1 MKKKGLSHAGPDGR
15 ARMVDLSGKEE
26 TDRYA
31 RAEAVVR
38 LGPEAARLLADTG
51 SAGKGDPLETA
62 RIAGVMTAK
71 RTPEWIPLCHPIP
84 LDHVDL
90 EARLDGERVRIVCAV
105 SCRARTGVEME
116 AMTGAAAAALT
127 VYDMC
132 KSAGKGIV
140 IETVRL
146 LEKRG
151 GKSGD
156 WTAEAD

>member
-1 MKKKGLSHAGPDGR
+1 MKEKRLSHAGPDGR

-26 TDRYA
+26 TDRFA

-38 LGPEAARLLADTG
+38 LGPEAARLLSETG
-51 SAGKGDPLETA
+51 TAGKGDPLEAA
-62 RIAGVMTAK
+62 RIAGVMAAK

-84 LDHVDL
+84 LDHVEV
-90 EARLDGERVRIVCAV
+90 EARLEGERIRITCSV

-127 VYDMC
+127 AYDMC
-132 KSAGKGIV
+132 KSAGKGAV
-140 IETVRL
+140 VETVRL

-156 WTAEAD
+156 WTAGED